1 LAAEESG
8 IVRINIA
15 SLVAT
20 LAQVAIVY
28 WPELLNFID
37 QLNRSENLQ
46 AREIALYLLSELLED
61 PSIDEFLAPH
71 MQQLMQLFST
81 SLTD

>member
-37 QLNRSENLQ
+37 QLNRNENLQ